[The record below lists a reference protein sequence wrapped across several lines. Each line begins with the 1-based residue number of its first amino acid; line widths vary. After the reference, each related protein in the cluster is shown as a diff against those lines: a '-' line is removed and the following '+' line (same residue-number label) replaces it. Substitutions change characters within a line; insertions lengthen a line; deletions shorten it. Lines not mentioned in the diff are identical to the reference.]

1 MTNTDIINKFYSSF
15 AARDAEGMIA
25 CYADNISLS
34 DPAFGPLH
42 GNDAKN
48 MWRML
53 LKATDVKVEWSNV
66 MANGDTGSANW
77 VATYT
82 FSKTG
87 RQVVNRVSASFIF
100 ENGKI
105 VKHTDAF
112 DAWKWS
118 RQALGLT
125 GLLLGWSP
133 FLKNSIRKQALD
145 RLKKFSASQ
154 QS

>member
-1 MTNTDIINKFYSSF
+1 MTNADIINKFYSSF
-15 AARDAEGMIA
+15 ATRDAEGMVS
-25 CYADNISLS
+25 CYADDIRFE
-34 DPAFGPLH
+34 DPAFGPLQ

-66 MANGDTGSANW
+66 QATGNTGSANW

-87 RQVVNRVSASFIF
+87 RQVVNQVAASFVF
-100 ENGKI
+100 EHGKI
-105 VKHTDAF
+105 TKHTDVF
-112 DAWKWS
+112 DSWKWS
-118 RQALGLT
+118 RQALGLP

-145 RLKKFSASQ
+145 RLHKFSTNTQ
-154 QS
+154 